1 MRTRGV
7 ISMRRTFYS
16 VSFRALSG
24 ASPEIEFRECAALL
38 LPPTLLSQ
46 TKKGDAAMV
55 DEIKSVGEYLSAI
68 LPYQQRALAQ
78 IHRFGHD
85 RPALL
90 FRGKKEKKL
99 LRATIAE
106 KVKGVSCPIA
116 FERERLS
123 FLKRRLAING
133 SDWDIVAIA
142 QHHSIATRFLDW
154 TSNSLTA
161 LWFALGRPEGQ
172 YTKTGASEVWLLE
185 TTESDFDI
193 PDEEK
198 SPVPDHK
205 GSKTVIFTPNLIDCR
220 MSAQDSYLMRQVYE
234 HLEPDNKKLGIRPA
248 DENPTFAGRLHK
260 IRITN
265 NSTVRMLLLNE
276 LATYGYDKSHILP
289 DSNDS
294 RIGGW
299 DQIRTECDNL
309 AKYFNFNKED

>member
-1 MRTRGV
+1 MG
-7 ISMRRTFYS
+7 
-16 VSFRALSG
+16 
-24 ASPEIEFRECAALL
+24 
-38 LPPTLLSQ
+38 
-46 TKKGDAAMV
+46 KGITEV
-55 DEIKSVGEYLSAI
+55 REYLNAI

-78 IHRFGHD
+78 IHRFGSD

-90 FRGKKEKKL
+90 FRGKKEKAELSAK
-99 LRATIAE
+99 IANLVKRN
-106 KVKGVSCPIA
+106 KVSRPLA

-161 LWFALGRPEGQ
+161 LWFALGKEEES
-172 YTKTGASEVWLLE
+172 YSETGASEVWLLE
-185 TTESDFDI
+185 TAESDFDI

-205 GSKTVIFTPNLIDCR
+205 GSKTVIFTPQLIDSR
-220 MSAQDSYLMRQVYE
+220 ISAQDSYLMRQVYE
-234 HLEPDNKKLGIRPA
+234 HFNPANEKLDIRPV
-248 DENPTFAGRLHK
+248 DGNPTFAERLHK

-265 NSTVRMLLLNE
+265 SSTVRTHLLNE
-276 LATYGYDKSHILP
+276 LATYGYDESHILP
-289 DSNDS
+289 DSNHS
-294 RIGGW
+294 KTNGW

>member
-1 MRTRGV
+1 M
-7 ISMRRTFYS
+7 MY
-16 VSFRALSG
+16 
-24 ASPEIEFRECAALL
+24 
-38 LPPTLLSQ
+38 
-46 TKKGDAAMV
+46 
-55 DEIKSVGEYLSAI
+55 EIKKVGEYLSAI

-90 FRGKKEKKL
+90 FRGKKESRALQAKIANVIKDNKL
-99 LRATIAE
+99 SRPL
-106 KVKGVSCPIA
+106 A

-123 FLKRRLAING
+123 YLKRRLAING

-142 QHHSIATRFLDW
+142 QHHNIATRFLDW

-161 LWFALGRPEGQ
+161 LWFALGEEEKS
-172 YTKTGASEVWLLE
+172 YAETGASEVWMLE

-205 GSKTVIFTPNLIDCR
+205 GSKTVIFTPRLIDCR

-234 HLEPDNKKLGIRPA
+234 YLEPGNKKLEIRPV
-248 DENPTFAGRLHK
+248 DENPTFAERLHK

-265 NSTVRMLLLNE
+265 NGTVRMRLLKE
-276 LATYGYDKSHILP
+276 LATYGYDESHILP
-289 DSNDS
+289 DSSNS
-294 RIGGW
+294 RAVGW

-309 AKYFNFNKED
+309 AKYFNKED